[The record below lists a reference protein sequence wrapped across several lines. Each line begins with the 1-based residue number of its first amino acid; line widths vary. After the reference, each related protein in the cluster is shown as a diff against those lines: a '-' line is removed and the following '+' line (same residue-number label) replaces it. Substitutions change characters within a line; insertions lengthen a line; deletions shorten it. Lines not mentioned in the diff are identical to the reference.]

1 MPKMSREE
9 IRFLADVVGTAL
21 STTVSRY
28 QRLHLSRRRGNA
40 VRQDLAR
47 SGIIEAVQIAT
58 RAGQVVLYQLTD
70 AGRSVCDAVGIEPGP
85 RPRESLEHRYWVAK
99 AREHFEAAGYEV
111 TAEHPIQGNGAVD
124 LLAERPG
131 HRVAIEVETG
141 KSDVKEN
148 LANAAKGDFD
158 RVVLIATSPAAVSAC
173 SRAIDSTADG
183 DAPRADLLT
192 WLDVS

>member
-1 MPKMSREE
+1 MSREE
-9 IRFLADVVGTAL
+9 IRFLADVVARPL
-21 STTVSRY
+21 STTVARY

-47 SGIIEAVQIAT
+47 GGIIEAVQIAT

-70 AGRSVCDAVGIEPGP
+70 TGRSLCGAVGIDPGR

-99 AREHFEAAGYEV
+99 AREHFEAAGYDV
-111 TAEHPIQGNGAVD
+111 TAEHPIRGNGAVD

-141 KSDVKEN
+141 KSDVGEN
-148 LANAAKGDFD
+148 LANAAKGGFD
-158 RVVLIATSPAAVSAC
+158 RVILIATSPDAVTAC
-173 SRAIDSTADG
+173 SRAIDNTKA
-183 DAPRADLLT
+183 DAPPAELRT
-192 WLDVS
+192 WLDIS